1 MKSTS
6 ITVPAGLAIAAMQA
20 LAPQAQG
27 QEAPKRLNIIHIM
40 TDDHSYQAI
49 SAYGHPLSRQAPT
62 PNMDRLA
69 SEGIRFDKA
78 YVENSLSTTSR
89 ATTSPS
95 LTCARLPVRWTILPA
110 PWPMR

>member
-6 ITVPAGLAIAAMQA
+6 ITVPTGLAIAAMQA

-69 SEGIRFDKA
+69 SEGIKLLQDR
-78 YVENSLSTTSR
+78 
-89 ATTSPS
+89 
-95 LTCARLPVRWTILPA
+95 
-110 PWPMR
+110 